1 MAIKKDAAKA
11 PIKGPKKIPTKETVD
26 TPISECEAENPMEC
40 KYHGL
45 KAFNNY
51 ISNVTKNL
59 GFNGSF
65 ETDKLQGNKGFQMK
79 MPGFYS
85 LANGFSDGLVN
96 AAKNAGFD
104 ASYEGKDD
112 TGQHLFLFKKEMP
125 KHPKKKGMGGMATV
139 KTPDEGDAVESAGKA
154 PEQATTQGV
163 NNLYKEISHY
173 AQSNMD
179 DIQAF
184 SDKSAD
190 WKDTYEKIGKDISTY
205 VALNNLEGLKK
216 AFDELKE
223 HIEKGKSI
231 LGDKQDKVGNWLDDS
246 SLDDFLLGEEDEDAK
261 DATPSMKDDAETDAW
276 IEEQTKKE
284 EEEAKKK
291 APSAQE
297 LFAGLDDGLDDVD
310 EFLGGE
316 DVIDDDELDDFL
328 SGEGLEEEGQ
338 EGFTVEEI
346 KAFLA
351 KNGLTEETKHGGTP
365 FDEVVANW
373 KGLIEDG
380 VSPHGAKLE
389 NQDVSVLTGFYD
401 AAGPDD
407 KVAQALWAKMVEKGL
422 VDGRENIEKPTL
434 KDYVAWAEKNYPDS
448 SVGSEK
454 FGTALKE
461 LVDKGTWFGGEYPE
475 AQVDKAIEKY
485 TKKDPNS
492 PVTKALVA
500 KLKELKGKKYPTQE
514 EVKAFLKE
522 KHGYYKTWMD
532 DEAEKIVSIIKDGKL
547 PKKPMNEKM
556 ASAWEDEYAYAEGD
570 KHNPIQDALLKKL
583 HEIQKTLDGDN
594 GANEANAGK
603 VPSDELESAL
613 QQLGV
618 KESQKGAWVEAILE
632 GVHEGNKL
640 GEKGKEKLAAALD
653 ILSSPLLGTGAK
665 FPNVIK
671 QLQKVLGKEST
682 ADNEVKAMSVAPSF
696 ASSEDMLKPLEHD
709 ESKFPQNLSQEKI
722 ETAIAKGK
730 KAGGHGGLGTTIVE
744 IDGKK
749 YICKNGSG
757 KKSKIIKNGYLADM
771 AYRAGGIHTPDAKLY
786 EFGDG
791 KTYKL
796 SEFVEG
802 KKLIDVWKNA
812 NETKRN
818 EIRKELLKGYPLD
831 MLFSN
836 YDVLGTSPE
845 ESQTVTITGMD
856 GKPQKTHVAFDNV
869 IVGNDGNV
877 YRIDNDGSFAMT
889 GTGGV
894 KSSDNTS
901 FSQPVDFEHW
911 DNWADRQWI
920 DDFRTLRVNEKNA
933 GIFDRYSTADIFL
946 SASKV
951 DYDTME
957 KVLESNP
964 ALKQALLKPLF
975 ELKQMAFYAHG
986 AEVAGYKNQRG
997 MSWKSSNGHLQTIEC
1012 DPLSMALDA
1021 IYNGHKAG
1029 IRKFLQKK
1037 VSWMDTG
1044 WLSGS
1049 SGSSQAYVPKAFQKP
1064 EPQEP
1069 KPPTV
1074 GIDMAK
1080 EVLEGIKTIAYH
1092 AKQGDYK
1099 PNESR
1104 IKKALATKPFVE
1116 VMANAGDERAKGL
1129 LEAIGKIEES
1139 IKTGHKKALEFNTAD
1154 GLFDA
1159 NGLSLVVDADNSA
1172 LYAKHIEPIHSKWE
1186 KEHAKWFD
1194 EKKKWDAAEMEK
1206 AKKAGAAPTKD
1217 FQSYEDMLVTANI
1230 NTNGIQ
1236 QGGGNPSI
1244 NHESKTAQ
1252 KGTSFSKKA
1261 CLKKVRQYAMMGLSL
1276 DDMDFA
1282 NGDKTFYNGNVAN
1295 GGYHVSGGDGV
1306 ENYKWAVQYYRDH
1319 PEEFK
1324 QAMQAY
1330 AVHKGMLV
1338 LCHSNMD
1345 NPAIDHNLLTCFV
1358 MRGEH
1363 KQAWGK
1369 DGKGAPTQEGIIK
1382 PYPIDSSASACI
1394 NATGHFGAKKIGWKL
1409 PIWRIT
1415 DNFMI
1420 GAGSEEE
1427 ICINPINIPYPP
1439 MYFTDTSGGWQAC
1452 MAKYNKQEAV
1462 KAIDKKL
1469 GKAEEQ

>member
-26 TPISECEAENPMEC
+26 TPISECEVEKPMEC

-45 KAFNNY
+45 QAFNNY
-51 ISNVTKNL
+51 IASITKNL

-65 ETDKLQGNKGFQMK
+65 EADKLQGNKGFQMK
-79 MPGFYS
+79 MPGFYF
-85 LANGFSDGLVN
+85 LANGFSDGVVN

-104 ASYEGKDD
+104 ASYEGKGED
-112 TGQHLFLFKKEMP
+112 GKHLFLFKKEMP
-125 KHPKKKGMGGMATV
+125 KKPEKKKAKGGATTTI
-139 KTPDEGDAVESAGKA
+139 KASDGGDAVESAGKA
-154 PEQATTQGV
+154 PVQSTIQLV
-163 NNLYKEISHY
+163 DNLYKEISNY
-173 AQSNMD
+173 VQSNLE
-179 DIQAF
+179 DIQGFAAK
-184 SDKSAD
+184 DAE
-190 WKDTYEKIGKDISTY
+190 WKDTYENIWVDIATHFAY
-205 VALNNLEGLKK
+205 DNLEGLKK
-216 AFDELKE
+216 LFDELKE
-223 HIEKGKSI
+223 HIEKGKEI
-231 LGDKQDKVGNWLDDS
+231 IGDKQKEIGNWLDDG
-246 SLDDFLLGEEDEDAK
+246 SLDDFLLGEENEDAK
-261 DATPSMKDDAETDAW
+261 DAKTTMKDDAETDAW

-284 EEEAKKK
+284 EEKAKKK
-291 APSAQE
+291 TPSAKE

-316 DVIDDDELDDFL
+316 DVIDNDELDDFL
-328 SGEGLEEEGQ
+328 SGEGLEEEGN

-346 KAFLA
+346 KGA
-351 KNGLTEETKHGGTP
+351 NQTEVEGIEKKWNT
-365 FDEVVANW
+365 
-373 KGLIEDG
+373 LIEK
-380 VSPHGAKLE
+380 AK
-389 NQDVSVLTGFYD
+389 
-401 AAGPDD
+401 
-407 KVAQALWAKMVEKGL
+407 EKGL
-422 VDGRENIEKPTL
+422 FQDAKWVAENAQHMVDYDKAKANGDTDAMFDAVYAMKESVKDTIEKG
-434 KDYVAWAEKNYPDS
+434 
-448 SVGSEK
+448 GSNS
-454 FGTALKE
+454 LKE
-461 LVDKGTWFGGEYPE
+461 QIQGALDALPGYTIAAVEELSNGKLQVVMEEKPDDYESLTHQQIKSAMDGFLKSIGYETGPMHKVKGKVCFSITSMAGSPVNKTQE
-475 AQVDKAIEKY
+475 AGHWATILQEEKEKY
-485 TKKDPNS
+485 
-492 PVTKALVA
+492 
-500 KLKELKGKKYPTQE
+500 
-514 EVKAFLKE
+514 
-522 KHGYYKTWMD
+522 
-532 DEAEKIVSIIKDGKL
+532 EAEKA
-547 PKKPMNEKM
+547 M
-556 ASAWEDEYAYAEGD
+556 
-570 KHNPIQDALLKKL
+570 
-583 HEIQKTLDGDN
+583 
-594 GANEANAGK
+594 ANA
-603 VPSDELESAL
+603 PS
-613 QQLGV
+613 
-618 KESQKGAWVEAILE
+618 
-632 GVHEGNKL
+632 
-640 GEKGKEKLAAALD
+640 LA
-653 ILSSPLLGTGAK
+653 S
-665 FPNVIK
+665 
-671 QLQKVLGKEST
+671 
-682 ADNEVKAMSVAPSF
+682 
-696 ASSEDMLKPLEHD
+696 SSEDMLKPLEHD
-709 ESKFPQNLSQEKI
+709 ESRFPQNPSQAKLES
-722 ETAIAKGK
+722 AIAEGK
-730 KAGGHGGLGTTIVE
+730 KASGHGGLGTTIVE

-749 YICKNGSG
+749 YVCKSGSG

-771 AYRAGGIHTPDAKLY
+771 AYRAGGIYVPDAKLY

-802 KKLIDVWKNA
+802 KKLIDVWKSA
-812 NETKRN
+812 DEGKRN

-831 MLFSN
+831 ALFSN

-877 YRIDNDGSFAMT
+877 YRIDNDGAFAMT

-894 KSSDNTS
+894 KSSDVAS
-901 FSQPVDFEHW
+901 FSTPVDFEHW

-951 DYDTME
+951 DYDSME
-957 KVLESNP
+957 KALESNP

-1069 KPPTV
+1069 KPPTI

-1080 EVLEGIKTIAYH
+1080 EVLEGIKTIAYN

-1116 VMANAGDERAKGL
+1116 VMANAGNERAKGL

-1194 EKKKWDAAEMEK
+1194 EKKKWDAAEMEQ

-1236 QGGGNPSI
+1236 QGGGNPSV

-1282 NGDKTFYNGNVAN
+1282 NGDKTFYNGNVEN

-1306 ENYKWAVQYYRDH
+1306 ENYKWAVKYYRDH

-1338 LCHSNMD
+1338 LCHANMD